1 MAFVVPFRAKLEE
14 TKERQKLRNR
24 RNGVNILSL
33 AAGKKITIEEEIT
46 VVRMLEQLIPTS
58 GY

>member
-46 VVRMLEQLIPTS
+46 VVSMLEQLIPTS